1 MSTLMIMA
9 GGTGGHVYPALS
21 VAHELQSDGVD
32 IFWLGTRQGIEAR
45 VVPQNKI
52 DIEWISIS
60 GIKGKG
66 LLALIAA
73 PLKIIYAMLQTALII
88 YRRRPQAALGMGG
101 FVSGPGGLMAK
112 LLMVPLVIH
121 ESNAVAGLTNK
132 WLAKIANEVLVG
144 FPDVLRKKHHYHYVG
159 NPVRQSIASLPAP
172 DMRLQGRSGNI
183 HLLIV
188 GGSLGAQVLNETVPA
203 ALALMDA
210 AVRPVVCHQAGKGKL
225 KATSEIY
232 QTLGVEAGCSEYIE
246 DMAAAYQWA
255 DLVICRAGAMTVAE
269 IAAAGVAAIF
279 VPYPHAI
286 YDHQTHN
293 ARFLADKKAAILIS
307 QERFSDKTLSSLLVE
322 LAGDRSSLVAMSRRA
337 RQNALIDATRHVA
350 DICNEVMHA

>member
-1 MSTLMIMA
+1 MRTLMIMA

-21 VAHELQSDGVD
+21 VAHELRSDGVNV
-32 IFWLGTRQGIEAR
+32 FWLGTRKGIEAR
-45 VVPQNKI
+45 VVPENKI

-88 YRRRPQAALGMGG
+88 YRRRPEAALGMGG

-144 FPDVLRKKHHYHYVG
+144 FPDVLSRKHHYHYVG

-172 DMRLQGRSGNI
+172 DLRLQGRSGNI

-203 ALALMDA
+203 ALAKMDP
-210 AVRPVVCHQAGKGKL
+210 AVRPVVSHQAGRGKL
-225 KATSEIY
+225 ASTSEAY
-232 QTLGVEAGCSEYIE
+232 QRFGVDASCSEYIE

-279 VPYPHAI
+279 VPYPYAT
-286 YDHQTHN
+286 YDHQTQN
-293 ARFLADKKAAILIS
+293 ARFLSDRKAAILIS
-307 QERFSDKTLSSLLVE
+307 QEKFSDDALSSLLIE
-322 LAGDRSSLVAMSRRA
+322 LTGDRSFLEGMSRRA
-337 RQNALIDATRHVA
+337 RENALTGASRHVA

>member
-172 DMRLQGRSGNI
+172 DKRLQGRSGNI

-255 DLVICRAGAMTVAE
+255 DLVICRACAMTVAE
-269 IAAAGVAAIF
+269 IAAAGVAAIL

-293 ARFLADKKAAILIS
+293 ARFLSDRKAAILIA
-307 QERFSDKTLSSLLVE
+307 QERFSENTLSSLLVE
-322 LAGDRSSLVAMSRRA
+322 LAGDRPFLIGMSRRA
-337 RQNALIDATRHVA
+337 RQNALIDASRHVA

>member
-101 FVSGPGGLMAK
+101 FVSGPGALMAK

-172 DMRLQGRSGNI
+172 DKRLQGRSGNI

-269 IAAAGVAAIF
+269 IAAAGVAAIL

-293 ARFLADKKAAILIS
+293 ARFLSDRKAAILIA
-307 QERFSDKTLSSLLVE
+307 QERFSENTLSSLLVE
-322 LAGDRSSLVAMSRRA
+322 LAGDRPFLIGMSRRA
-337 RQNALIDATRHVA
+337 RQNALIDASRHVA